1 MSRESR
7 LGVVFVLNAALL
19 VGLVAVGIVAHS
31 LGVLAAAGDYL
42 ADGLAIGLS
51 IVTVR
56 VARRAPTAKRSFGYE
71 RTTILAA
78 VVNAAMV
85 VAVAAVVVV
94 EAVQRLA
101 THTPHV
107 HGAPVIVV
115 SAVAAAVMLAGALV
129 LRGDDDLNMRS
140 ILLDTAADAVTAAGV
155 AIAGAIILVT
165 GRWFWLDPAVA
176 LAVAVVIAYRAVMLL
191 REIADVLLE
200 STPKG
205 LDVSDVEAV
214 LLEGGEISDVHDLH
228 IWSLTS
234 DAPLLSAHVV
244 LTGYPTLEAAQ
255 ATAERAKARLVD
267 RFGIDHATLET
278 ECELCATPDPHAP
291 IRDDDARASSGVVPR
306 SRR

>member
-1 MSRESR
+1 
-7 LGVVFVLNAALL
+7 
-19 VGLVAVGIVAHS
+19 
-31 LGVLAAAGDYL
+31 
-42 ADGLAIGLS
+42 
-51 IVTVR
+51 
-56 VARRAPTAKRSFGYE
+56 GYE

-214 LLEGGEISDVHDLH
+214 LLEGGEI
-228 IWSLTS
+228 
-234 DAPLLSAHVV
+234 
-244 LTGYPTLEAAQ
+244 
-255 ATAERAKARLVD
+255 
-267 RFGIDHATLET
+267 
-278 ECELCATPDPHAP
+278 
-291 IRDDDARASSGVVPR
+291 
-306 SRR
+306 